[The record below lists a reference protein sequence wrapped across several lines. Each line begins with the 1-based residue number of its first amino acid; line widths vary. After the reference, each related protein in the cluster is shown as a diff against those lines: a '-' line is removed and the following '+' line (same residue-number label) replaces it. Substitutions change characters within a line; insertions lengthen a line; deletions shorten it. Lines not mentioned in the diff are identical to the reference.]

1 MPMDACCNSL
11 MLNSSQCGTNLR
23 LLGCLDKEHW
33 ECLMNQRHGLEQLVV
48 AEKSRPME
56 KR

>member
-1 MPMDACCNSL
+1 MDACCNSL